1 MQSRA
6 IAANRSRRKPTGR
19 VTPRKG
25 VTPPAAGRKRTE
37 KWEVRDSRSV
47 RSPWVWR
54 AFLMMTLLGIG
65 VAIIMGANHHG
76 TLAAL
81 WVVIA
86 AGWFGISM
94 WLWRMHRSEERRVGK
109 ECRSRWSP
117 YH

>member
-1 MQSRA
+1 MQSIA
-6 IAANRSRRKPTGR
+6 IAANRGHRKPTGR

-25 VTPPAAGRKRTE
+25 VTPPGKKSRGEMQDRGQGQ

-47 RSPWVWR
+47 RSAWIWR
-54 AFLMMTLLGIG
+54 GFLMLALLAVG

-76 TLAAL
+76 TLAIL

-94 WLWRMHRSEERRVGK
+94 WLWRMHGRYMKGD
-109 ECRSRWSP
+109 
-117 YH
+117 